1 MFKCRR
7 TTYLCSAELYSW
19 GCIQK
24 VKALLGKLQQVGKAL
39 MLPIAVMPAAALLMS
54 LGVLVNTF
62 ADKMAMPWM
71 TEVGNTM
78 ITGADGILGFLPI
91 LFAVGVAVGLS
102 GNSGAAGL
110 AAVVG
115 YMVLNSIVGMNAPA
129 PDNPAWQVKIDQMG
143 VLGGI
148 ITGLVTAYL
157 YKRFHDIRLPDWLQF
172 FGGSRFVPI
181 ITAFVMFL
189 LGILF
194 RFIWPPIQDVIE
206 AAGNGVIGA
215 GAVGMFGYGLLNRI
229 LIPFGLHHI
238 INTLAWFQ
246 LGKFENAAGDVVT
259 GDLYRFFAGDPTAGI
274 FMAGFFPIMMFALP
288 AACLAMVHEAKP
300 SRKAA
305 VAGVLG
311 SVALTSFMTGI
322 TEPIE
327 FLFMF
332 LAPVLY
338 AIHAVLMGTS
348 MALMYILGV
357 KHGFGFSAGL
367 IDYVVNFHLS
377 TKGWLIIPVGLVY
390 AVVYYGIFRFAIRK
404 FNLPTPGR
412 EDDGDDEEEVEAP
425 RDKKEGQDDLAVL
438 AGEVLE
444 AIGGEENIEALDAC
458 ITRLRMTLKDESKLD
473 QGRLKKLGASGVI
486 RVGAGNYQAVFGT
499 RSELLK
505 ERILSQIGR
514 KG

>member
-1 MFKCRR
+1 M
-7 TTYLCSAELYSW
+7 
-19 GCIQK
+19 
-24 VKALLGKLQQVGKAL
+24 GKLQQVGKAL

-54 LGVLVNTF
+54 LGVLINTI
-62 ADKMAMPWM
+62 ADKTAITWM
-71 TEVGNTM
+71 TEIGNTM
-78 ITGADGILGFLPI
+78 ITGANGILGFLPI
-91 LFAVGVAVGLS
+91 LFAVGVAIGLS

-110 AAVVG
+110 AAVAG
-115 YMVLNSIVGMNAPA
+115 YLVLNSIVGMNVSA

-157 YKRFHDIRLPDWLQF
+157 FKRFHDIRLPDWLQF

-181 ITAFVMFL
+181 VTSFAMFL

-194 RFIWPPIQDVIE
+194 RFIWPPVQDAIE

-215 GAVGMFGYGLLNRI
+215 GAVGLFGYGLLNRI

-246 LGKFENAAGDVVT
+246 LGKFQNAAGDVVT
-259 GDLYRFFAGDPTAGI
+259 GDLNRFFAEDPTAGI

-288 AACLAMVHEAKP
+288 AACLAMIHEAKP

-311 SVALTSFMTGI
+311 SAALTAFMTGI

-327 FLFMF
+327 FAFMF

-338 AIHAVLMGTS
+338 VIHGVLTGTS
-348 MALMYILGV
+348 MALMYLLDV

-390 AVVYYGIFRFAIRK
+390 GLVYYGVFRFAIRK

-412 EDDGDDEEEVEAP
+412 EDDVDVGEEVEAP
-425 RDKKEGQDDLAVL
+425 GDAKEGQDELTVL
-438 AGEVLE
+438 AKGVLE
-444 AIGGEENIEALDAC
+444 AIGGEENVEDLDAC
-458 ITRLRMTLKDESKLD
+458 ITRLRMTLKDDGKLD
-473 QGRLKKLGASGVI
+473 QDRLKKLGASGVI
-486 RVGAGNYQAVFGT
+486 RVGPGNYQAVFGT

-505 ERILSQIGR
+505 ERILNQMGR
-514 KG
+514 HG